1 MDSHTLPPGL
11 ADVVVK
17 EEDGADV
24 RLGNLVGA
32 RPLVLAFVR
41 HFGCVFCR
49 EHVKKLQAEAGRIA
63 GAGAD
68 LVVVGSG
75 VPTFVRGF
83 REETGFDGRVLAD
96 PTGKAFEAAGMHR
109 GLLSTLNPLTAVR
122 GLASVLRG
130 TRYGG
135 VQGDNYQQGGV
146 LVIIDGQVVYEY
158 RSRYAGDEPPIAAT
172 LDALSRSKTMVGSPL

>member
-11 ADVVVK
+11 ADVTVK
-17 EEDGADV
+17 EEDGTEV
-24 RLGNLVGA
+24 RLGGVVDE

-49 EHVKKLQAEAGRIA
+49 EHVKKLQAEASRIA

-75 VPTFVRGF
+75 APTFVRGF
-83 REETGFDGRVLAD
+83 REETGFDGRVLSD

-109 GLLSTLNPLTAVR
+109 GVLSTLNPLTAVK
-122 GLASVLRG
+122 GILAMLRG
-130 TRYGG
+130 TKYGG

-146 LVIIDGQVVYEY
+146 LVIASGRVVYEY
-158 RSRYAGDEPPIAAT
+158 RSRYAGDEPPIAET
-172 LDALSRSKTMVGSPL
+172 IDALSRSKTMVGSPL

>member
-1 MDSHTLPPGL
+1 MDSHTLPPEL
-11 ADVVVK
+11 ADVTVK

-24 RLGNLVGA
+24 RLGSVVDD

-49 EHVKKLQAEAGRIA
+49 EQVKKLQAEAGRMA

-75 VPTFVRGF
+75 APTFVQGF
-83 REETGFDGRVLAD
+83 REETGFDGRVLSD
-96 PTGKAFEAAGMHR
+96 PNGKAFEAAGMHR
-109 GLLSTLNPLTAVR
+109 GVLSTLNPLTAVK
-122 GLASVLRG
+122 GVFAMLRG
-130 TRYGG
+130 TKYGG

-146 LVIIDGQVVYEY
+146 LVIVDGRVVYEY
-158 RSRYAGDEPPIAAT
+158 RSRYAGDEPPIAAMI
-172 LDALSRSKTMVGSPL
+172 DALARSKTMVGSPL